1 MQAENLSYIIQAKSQ
16 HSDKW
21 VKIFEST
28 DYDKMSKFYK
38 KIKNNVYIFD
48 KDTKSFFLVSK
59 EVKDVVFSYSS
70 EISQIS
76 PSRWINI
83 EAVDISKLSDK
94 ISTSLKNI
102 ETRFIEVVSQTRIL
116 NETKERV

>member
-16 HSDKW
+16 HSGKW
-21 VKIFEST
+21 VKIFECT

-48 KDTKSFFLVSK
+48 KGTKSFLLVSK

-83 EAVDISKLSDK
+83 KAVDISELSDR

-102 ETRFIEVVSQTRIL
+102 ETRLIEVVSQTRVL
-116 NETKERV
+116 DETK